1 MHAPA
6 PTLTELTLVL
16 GPPLHERQQF
26 EAFQTLAARGD
37 DVTEHDWARQQHAA
51 LDALTA
57 RADAISTH
65 TLLETMVG
73 SVLGVAVIIADV
85 DRQWVRHADGQLYVA
100 LTFHAADVRP
110 RAAAVAL
117 QQPDAIDA
125 LHAVA
130 SSLATLDGRAWLA
143 WSSRSWPDPLAP
155 EQAPRAAQLMVQIAE
170 AVLAGHTEGDP
181 DAPVELRD
189 DLRRAIT
196 LGCAHAD
203 RPQLPMAQE
212 LRALRHLDP
221 LRVEWE
227 HVAMDA
233 FFLAAQS
240 IDRVREWGA
249 SPDAAGLAYLFLDR
263 ARVERLKTDAHIT
276 PRFRGEIAARTFMTA
291 YALQRLAPQVSA
303 ALREVVG
310 ARSAGVAP

>member
-16 GPPLHERQQF
+16 GPPLHERQCF
-26 EAFQTLAARGD
+26 DTFQTQAAGGD
-37 DVTEHDWARQQHAA
+37 NVTEHEWVQREHTA

-85 DRQWVRHADGQLYVA
+85 ERQWVRHADGHLYVA
-100 LTFHAADVRP
+100 LTFNVADVRP
-110 RAAAVAL
+110 RAAGVAL

-125 LHAVA
+125 LNAVA
-130 SSLATLDGRAWLA
+130 ASLATLDGRAWLA
-143 WSSRSWPDPLAP
+143 WSSRSWLDPLAP
-155 EQAPRAAQLMVQIAE
+155 EQGHRAAQLMAQIAE
-170 AVLAGHTEGDP
+170 AVLAGHDESDP
-181 DAPVELRD
+181 NAAVELRD
-189 DLRRAIT
+189 DLLRAIT
-196 LGCAHAD
+196 LGAAHAD
-203 RPQLPMAQE
+203 RSQLPMAAE

-227 HVAMDA
+227 QVAMDA
-233 FFLAAQS
+233 YFLGAKT
-240 IDRVREWGA
+240 IERVRERGA

-263 ARVERLKTDAHIT
+263 TRVERLKADPHIT

-291 YALQRLAPQVSA
+291 YALQRLAPQVSV
-303 ALREVVG
+303 ALRDVMG
-310 ARSAGVAP
+310 ARSDYV